1 MGFFNGI
8 NFDEEAENEKKK
20 SKKNSGS
27 ESYKAGPEI
36 HEDEYDEDELNEAI
50 GKELAESLAS
60 ENYGYFDGEEKYSY
74 QDEDFDEDS
83 EWDDEDEDEDDDE
96 EDEDDLD
103 DDDEE
108 DSDEEE
114 EDEDEDDDEDSEE
127 VSPINVPPVIN
138 QKGIMPEMPAIKKEE
153 PPVIEKPVIKETKTD
168 NVKGGAIVSD
178 TVIGKDCTISGNV
191 SCGGFMTVNGTIQGG
206 VNAKGGIVVGKG
218 AAIGGAIESEGNVNI
233 NGAQVGGP
241 VSSSKGSITING
253 KVTGNVEGVS
263 ITLENSK
270 VIGDVTSQ
278 DALSVGKGAVVI
290 GDVSAPALDVKG
302 AIKGNVDV
310 KGDVFL
316 HKGAVVK
323 GNITSA
329 SIGMEPGVVVDGTC
343 RQAYANVNMDEL
355 FSED

>member
-20 SKKNSGS
+20 GKKNSGS
-27 ESYKAGPEI
+27 ESYKAGPET
-36 HEDEYDEDELNEAI
+36 HEDEYDEDELNDAI

-60 ENYGYFDGEEKYSY
+60 ENYGYFDGEDKYSY

-83 EWDDEDEDEDDDE
+83 EWDDEDEDEDDDDDDSE

-108 DSDEEE
+108 DSEDEE
-114 EDEDEDDDEDSEE
+114 EDEEDSEE
-127 VSPINVPPVIN
+127 VPPVNIPPIIN
-138 QKGIMPEMPAIKKEE
+138 RKVLQPETSVIKKEE
-153 PPVIEKPVIKETKTD
+153 EPVIEKPVMKETKTD

-191 SCGGFMTVNGTIQGG
+191 SCGGFLTVNGTIQGG

-218 AAIGGAIESEGNVNI
+218 AAIGGAIESDGNVNI

-253 KVTGNVEGVS
+253 KVNGNVEGVS

>member
-1 MGFFNGI
+1 MGFFDGI

-20 SKKNSGS
+20 GKKNSGS

-60 ENYGYFDGEEKYSY
+60 ENYGYFDGEDKYSY

-83 EWDDEDEDEDDDE
+83 EWDDEDEDE
-96 EDEDDLD
+96 
-103 DDDEE
+103 
-108 DSDEEE
+108 
-114 EDEDEDDDEDSEE
+114 EDDDEDSDDYDEE
-127 VSPINVPPVIN
+127 DEDEEDSEEEEDDSDEEEDLLEKTPVNIPPIINRKVLQPETPV
-138 QKGIMPEMPAIKKEE
+138 MKKAEDPVMKE
-153 PPVIEKPVIKETKTD
+153 PVMKETKTD
-168 NVKGGAIVSD
+168 NVKGGTIVSD